1 MWQKFLILEDDLGTA
16 TEQLA
21 TTVVTTQLIYGTVV
35 VIIIITIKIQLS
47 GLLKFTHQFS
57 DGPTFKTRP
66 WAPSLRSRYLMRH

>member
-47 GLLKFTHQFS
+47 GLLKFTH
-57 DGPTFKTRP
+57 
-66 WAPSLRSRYLMRH
+66 